1 MVIIRENLKAI
12 CIESVTATD
21 VLKAK
26 FYFERMKI
34 YEYEIGYINDDPNKK
49 VNRFLLPDYKIV
61 NCPLDV
67 FSRYFSTEIIK
78 VQRTEGLKKIGKV
91 SKNNKS

>member
-12 CIESVTATD
+12 CIESVTTKD
-21 VLKAK
+21 FHGEE

-34 YEYEIGYINDDPNKK
+34 YYYEIGYINDDPNKK
-49 VNRFLLPDYKIV
+49 VNRFLFPDYKIV